1 MSFGK
6 PQPIFVLLYLIEP
19 TVQFLLRVAAAG
31 NHGPALGTI
40 GTPPD
45 IVQPCIIG
53 VGAYVSPEMMEVEY
67 TLRQKLPQN
76 VYTWTSRD
84 PCIDG
89 GQGVTIC
96 APGAAIGT

>member
-1 MSFGK
+1 M
-6 PQPIFVLLYLIEP
+6 VRLIERSLR
-19 TVQFLLRVAAAG
+19 FLLENVFLFRVAAAG
-31 NHGPALGTI
+31 NHGPALSTI

-45 IVQPCIIG
+45 IVQPCIVG
-53 VGAYVSPEMMEVEY
+53 VGAYVSPEMMEAEY

-89 GQGVTIC
+89 GQGNVILLF
-96 APGAAIGT
+96 AYS